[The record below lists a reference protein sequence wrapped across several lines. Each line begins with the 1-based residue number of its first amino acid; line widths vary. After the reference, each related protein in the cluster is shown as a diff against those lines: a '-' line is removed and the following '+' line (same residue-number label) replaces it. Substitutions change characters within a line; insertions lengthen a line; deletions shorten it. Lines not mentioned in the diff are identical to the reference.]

1 MASGGPGFPEI
12 KQMMGRMEYCL
23 FVINE
28 GYPEDPGIA
37 RDIEHEQGDC
47 QGDKDHRSQ
56 EVVVK
61 VAQNLIG
68 TIMPPGRFPSLFHM
82 SLGTYGIIGI
92 VGCRALHPVDIIK
105 M

>member
-12 KQMMGRMEYCL
+12 KQMGRWEYCL
-23 FVINE
+23 FVISE

-56 EVVVK
+56 EVIVK

-68 TIMPPGRFPSLFHM
+68 AIMPPGRFPSLFHM
-82 SLGTYGIIGI
+82 SLGTYGIMKESGQE
-92 VGCRALHPVDIIK
+92 A
-105 M
+105 